1 VSLNEASLE
10 IVKPR
15 NIEEFEL
22 GKLINGQKNS
32 LKECVFINSAHML
45 SKIHFYALLF
55 RRFCLLGIR
64 IWLVFRVWYTLSDK
78 TMSDKSDNIFR
89 RWWKITSD
97 EKIVTSRKIIHLLIY
112 KIPDH
117 TFGQNIKLY

>member
-22 GKLINGQKNS
+22 GKLIYSGQNGQKNS

-64 IWLVFRVWYTLSDK
+64 I
-78 TMSDKSDNIFR
+78 
-89 RWWKITSD
+89 
-97 EKIVTSRKIIHLLIY
+97 
-112 KIPDH
+112 
-117 TFGQNIKLY
+117 